1 MEESKVINND
11 NINNTDMSLLQSTGM
26 LTPIL
31 LILGDGTVTPPVE
44 EEPVLLEED
53 EETKYKAVINSEY
66 ESKIPTITF
75 ESNASSQCDVNYV
88 IAVTELDKNM
98 PVSYDSQNYNNNI

>member
-26 LTPIL
+26 LTPVL
-31 LILGDGTVTPPVE
+31 LILGDGGTVTPPVE

-53 EETKYKAVINSEY
+53 EESE
-66 ESKIPTITF
+66 
-75 ESNASSQCDVNYV
+75 
-88 IAVTELDKNM
+88 
-98 PVSYDSQNYNNNI
+98 